1 MAESHYLLFFI
12 FIFCTS
18 LSSKAQN
25 EEYEYE
31 GRMIESDQA
40 SEALGDM
47 LEQLEYYRRHP
58 INLNLTNPE
67 ELRQLGFLSPL
78 QISNFFLHLNVNGH
92 IVDLLELQA
101 ITGFDLGT
109 VAKILPYVRLSAAT
123 APPVF
128 NLGKLQKN
136 ADQSIVLR
144 YGRILQQ
151 QKGFSSS
158 TGSQYQ
164 GSADKLLLKYRLQ
177 YDDRLS
183 IGFVAEKDAGERW
196 LGSNKLP
203 DFLSGHLFIGKIGIF
218 NKLVVGDYSLQF
230 GQGLTLWSGFAFGK
244 GADVTSVAHNDVGI
258 KPYTSSNESTFLR
271 GAAATTDISKHLSLT
286 AFFSIRKLDASL
298 TSHPNGKTT
307 LISINES
314 GLHRNMTELR
324 SKGSLRQQV
333 NGGTAQY
340 HNGNINLGII
350 AYHSKYNH
358 PFISGT
364 SLYKKYSFQGD
375 RLANA
380 GMYYNWTYRNLYIYG
395 EAASSFDAGYA
406 FLNGVLFGLSRKLS
420 AVMLYRD
427 YGKRYHSFF
436 AQSVGENAGSNNEQ
450 GYYAGLNYFPSK
462 KWRYSFYVDYFRFP
476 WLKYRVDGPS
486 QGYEILTDFS
496 YSPKKDLKF
505 NTRLK
510 TEHKQQNAN
519 DPKSQSILQPV
530 VKTKGSISC
539 HWTPIRSIRSQ
550 QRIDLLFY
558 QKGEIKE
565 TGLLLLQDLSFKS
578 SIFPISGNI
587 RFAYFRTPS
596 YNSRLYAYEKDVMY
610 SASAGNYF
618 GTGLRYYLNVRYSI
632 SRRTDLWARYATAI
646 YRNQTTIG
654 SGLDEIQGN
663 IKTDVKFQL
672 RVEI

>member
-1 MAESHYLLFFI
+1 MAESHYLLVFAFI
-12 FIFCTS
+12 LCTS
-18 LSSKAQN
+18 LSSKAQD

-31 GRMIESDQA
+31 GRMTGSDQA
-40 SEALGDM
+40 AEALGDV

-58 INLNLTNPE
+58 INLNRTNPE

-101 ITGFDLGT
+101 IAGFDLGT

-123 APPVF
+123 VPPIF
-128 NLGKLQKN
+128 KLRKLQKN
-136 ADQSIVLR
+136 TDQSIVLR
-144 YGRILQQ
+144 YGSILQQ
-151 QKGFSSS
+151 QKGFGSS
-158 TGSQYQ
+158 TGSRYQ

-218 NKLVVGDYSLQF
+218 NKVVIGDYSLQF

-244 GADVTSVAHNDVGI
+244 GADVTSVASNDVGI

-271 GAAATTDISKHLSLT
+271 GAAATADINKHISLT

-298 TSHPNGKTT
+298 TPHSNGKTT
-307 LISINES
+307 LININES

-324 SKGSLRQQV
+324 NKGSLQQQV
-333 NGGTAQY
+333 NGGIAHY
-340 HNGNINLGII
+340 HNGNINAGII

-380 GMYYNWTYRNLYIYG
+380 GMYYTWTYRNFYTYG
-395 EAASSFDAGYA
+395 EAASSFDDGYA
-406 FLNGVLFGLSRKLS
+406 FLHGVLFGLSRKLS
-420 AVMLYRD
+420 AVILYRN
-427 YGKRYHSFF
+427 YGKKYHSFF
-436 AQSVGENAGSNNEQ
+436 AQSVGENTDSNNEQ

-462 KWRYSFYVDYFRFP
+462 QWRYSFYVDYFRFP
-476 WLKYRVDGPS
+476 WLKYRVGAPS

-496 YSPKKDLKF
+496 YIPKKDLKF
-505 NTRLK
+505 SMRLK
-510 TEHKQQNAN
+510 TEHKQQNTD
-519 DPKSQSILQPV
+519 DPKSYSLLQTV
-530 VKTKGSISC
+530 VKTNASISC
-539 HWTPIRSIRSQ
+539 QWMPIRNIRSQ

-558 QKGEIKE
+558 QKREIRE
-565 TGLLLLQDLSFKS
+565 TGLLLLQDLSFKPS
-578 SIFPISGNI
+578 VFPISGNI

-596 YNSRLYAYEKDVMY
+596 YNSRLYAYERDVMY

-618 GTGLRYYLNVRYSI
+618 GTGFRHYLNLRYSI
-632 SRRTDLWARYATAI
+632 SRRTDLFARYATAI
-646 YRNQTTIG
+646 YRNQKTIG

-672 RVEI
+672 RVQI